1 MKNFALAIS
10 SRKYFNI
17 LTRVMKFR
25 TLLLL
30 FGTIPFFTP
39 SYAGERRIGFLN
51 DVNYGGLVPSNIPQI
66 NSSNLLADN
75 VDNSALMADQQIKVT
90 GHITDTKGV
99 ILSGV
104 TIVEKNTQNG
114 VVSDAN
120 GNFSLNVASGNSIL
134 VFTFIGYTTLEIAV
148 NSQNSINV
156 ILSESTLLLE
166 EVVVIGYGSQKKATV
181 TGAVSAIESSKLLQ
195 TPVVNIS
202 SAIEGRV
209 PGLLTNQVSGAP
221 GQDNATIRIRGVGT
235 FAGST
240 DPLVMID
247 GIEAQNYNNLDPNE
261 IESISVLKDASAT
274 AVYGVRGANGVLLIT
289 TKRGKIGKPQV
300 TFTSQVAV
308 SQFTDLREY
317 MGSYEY
323 AKGYNEALRYDS
335 YLTGTYLPRYTDSD
349 IEHFRT
355 GDDPLF
361 HPSANWE
368 KIMFKPYAMQSQH
381 NLNISGGTE
390 KVKYFF
396 SVGYLE
402 QGSLFNDKAYDPG
415 YNTEMKYNRYNFR
428 SNFDFTI
435 TKRLTAKIN
444 LSSQIENRRG
454 LPNTSVSNS
463 TAVGFAMDGIFQ
475 APPDISPGVWDGK
488 IVNITAGAF
497 YPNPMGGNT
506 GTGANYFGQPLRSTY
521 NNYLNG
527 SIRFDYSLDFILK
540 GLNAHASTSYQNFNS
555 VVSSF
560 SKTLVSYWAINL
572 GNGKYELAPQ
582 TNESPFSFSESYGKT
597 RQTDAEFGLDYTKS
611 FGIHNIGALL
621 MYNQSKTY
629 NPNLAYVV
637 PHGFQGLVGRATY
650 DFNKRYLAEFD
661 FGYNGTENFAPGKRF
676 GFFPAYSL
684 GWVLSEEPFFPE
696 NKIITY
702 FKVRGS
708 YGEVGNDQI
717 GGSRFLYNPTAYT
730 FSSTGGTNSTNSYH
744 FGEVPGTWG
753 NFIKANE
760 GLVGNP
766 VLTWEVAKKLDL
778 GVDLTVIKDH
788 IRIAADYFQE
798 KRNNILTTPGTYP
811 NTIGATFPAYN
822 IGRMKNGGFD
832 GDINYNDN
840 IGKFHFWLK
849 YTFTFTHN
857 LIQYSAEAPHAWSY
871 QDRTGLRNGQA
882 FGYISEGIY
891 NTWAQVNDAMR
902 PKAGS
907 NSNKIQPGDFIYKD
921 VNGDGIVDSND
932 QVPIGYSNFPEQSYG
947 FSFGGDFKGFDLSVL
962 FQAAAAVTNMASQY
976 SIRGWA
982 SSGSAVA
989 YLADRSWTWEK
1000 YNAGIATDFPHLSS
1014 STSQGWNYSTSSFW
1028 LENDNYI
1035 RLKNLEVGYTFS
1047 PRKLKTIGIESLH
1060 MYLNGSNL
1068 VTWCKLFQGED
1079 PAIPLYTAGGNYA
1092 SYPVTKTYN
1101 VGLSVKF

>member
-1 MKNFALAIS
+1 MKKFALVIS
-10 SRKYFNI
+10 SRRYFYI
-17 LTRVMKFR
+17 LMRVMKFR

-30 FGTIPFFTP
+30 FGTITFFTP
-39 SYAGERRIGFLN
+39 SYSGESRIGFLN
-51 DVNYGGLVPSNIPQI
+51 DVNYEELVLSKTKQI
-66 NSSNLLADN
+66 NPFKLLADN
-75 VDNSALMADQQIKVT
+75 AESKASVADQQKKVT

-99 ILSGV
+99 TLTGV
-104 TIVEKNTQNG
+104 TILEKNTQNG
-114 VVSDAN
+114 VLSDAN
-120 GNFSLNVASGNSIL
+120 GNFSLNVASEKSVL
-134 VFTFIGYTTLEIAV
+134 VFTFIGFTALEV
-148 NSQNSINV
+148 PVGSQSTINV
-156 ILSESTLLLE
+156 TLLESTLVLE
-166 EVVVIGYGSQKKATV
+166 EVVIVGYGSQKKATI
-181 TGAVSAIESSKLLQ
+181 TGAVSAVESAKLLQ
-195 TPVVNIS
+195 TPVANIS

-221 GQDNATIRIRGVGT
+221 GQDNATLRIRGVGT

-289 TKRGKIGKPQV
+289 TKRGKVGKPQV
-300 TFTSQVAV
+300 TFTSQYAI
-308 SQFTDLREY
+308 SKFTDLREY
-317 MGSYEY
+317 MGSYDY
-323 AKGYNEALRYDS
+323 AKGYNEALQYDS
-335 YLTGTYLPRYTDSD
+335 YLTGAYLPRYTAAD
-349 IEHFRT
+349 IEHFRI

-368 KIMFKPYAMQSQH
+368 KIMFKPYATQSQY
-381 NLNISGGTE
+381 NLNITGGTQR
-390 KVKYFF
+390 VKYFF

-415 YNTEMKYNRYNFR
+415 YSTEMKYNRYNFR
-428 SNFDFTI
+428 SNFDFKI
-435 TKRLTAKIN
+435 TNRLTAKVN

-454 LPNTSVSNS
+454 LPNTSVSS
-463 TAVGFAMDGIFQ
+463 TTAVGFAMDGIFQ

-488 IVNITAGAF
+488 IVNIIAGAF

-527 SIRFDYSLDFILK
+527 SIRFDYSLDFITK

-597 RQTDAEFGLDYTKS
+597 RQTDAEFGLDYSRS
-611 FGIHNIGALL
+611 FGIHNFGGLL

-650 DFNKRYLAEFD
+650 DYDKRYMAEFD

-684 GWVLSEEPFFPE
+684 GWVLSEEPFFPK
-696 NKIITY
+696 NNIVTY
-702 FKVRGS
+702 AKVRGS

-730 FSSTGGTNSTNSYH
+730 FASTGGTNSTNSYH
-744 FGEVPGTWG
+744 FGEVPGTFG
-753 NFIKANE
+753 TFVKANE

-766 VLTWEVAKKLDL
+766 VLTWEVAKKLDIGL
-778 GVDLTVIKDH
+778 DLTVIKDH
-788 IRIAADYFQE
+788 IRITADYFE
-798 KRNNILTTPGTYP
+798 ERRDNILTTPGTYP

-822 IGRMKNGGFD
+822 IGKMKNGGVD

-857 LIQYSAEAPHAWSY
+857 IIQYAAEAPHAWSY

-932 QVPIGYSNFPEQSYG
+932 AVPLGYSNFPEQSYG
-947 FSFGGDFKGFDLSVL
+947 FSFGGDFKGFDFSVL

-989 YLADRSWTWEK
+989 YLSDRSWTWQK
-1000 YNAGIATDFPHLSS
+1000 YNAGIATDFPHVSS

-1035 RLKNLEVGYTFS
+1035 RLKNLEIGYTIS
-1047 PRKLKTIGIESLH
+1047 PRFLKTIGVESVH

-1068 VTWCKLFQGED
+1068 VTRCKLFQGED